1 MLTRETIIVFAPIA
15 DSIVERVTARV
26 LQAFERYTPPLY
38 APDKALSQKET
49 ADMLNMTPKNLRDKV
64 KKNLVP
70 PPFTGEGEYPMWNRL
85 AIEAYMRGDW
95 QNGEWVK
102 NRRRGS

>member
-1 MLTRETIIVFAPIA
+1 MGTTLLEVFAPIA

-49 ADMLNMTPKNLRDKV
+49 ADMLIGATL
-64 KKNLVP
+64 
-70 PPFTGEGEYPMWNRL
+70 
-85 AIEAYMRGDW
+85 
-95 QNGEWVK
+95 
-102 NRRRGS
+102 

>member
-1 MLTRETIIVFAPIA
+1 MGTTLLEVFAPIA

-49 ADMLNMTPKNLRDKV
+49 ADMLMDYSQAS
-64 KKNLVP
+64 
-70 PPFTGEGEYPMWNRL
+70 GHEM
-85 AIEAYMRGDW
+85 
-95 QNGEWVK
+95 
-102 NRRRGS
+102 